1 MPRERFAALHD
12 APRVEHAAECTL
24 GCVALAELSSLGKSD
39 FVARFGGVF
48 EHSPWVAERAWQRRP
63 FASVDALHRAMLG
76 AVDAASREEQL
87 SLIRAH
93 PELAGAEAV
102 DGKLT
107 APSTGE
113 QARLGF
119 NRLSKNE
126 LEQMNELNRRY
137 REKFGFPCI
146 VALKL
151 HRDRQ
156 SVMAEMARRSNNG
169 QDEEIRN
176 ALEEIGHIARG
187 RLEKMLN
194 G

>member
-1 MPRERFAALHD
+1 
-12 APRVEHAAECTL
+12 
-24 GCVALAELSSLGKSD
+24 
-39 FVARFGGVF
+39 
-48 EHSPWVAERAWQRRP
+48 
-63 FASVDALHRAMLG
+63 
-76 AVDAASREEQL
+76 
-87 SLIRAH
+87 
-93 PELAGAEAV
+93 
-102 DGKLT
+102 
-107 APSTGE
+107 
-113 QARLGF
+113 
-119 NRLSKNE
+119 
-126 LEQMNELNRRY
+126 MNELNRRY

>member
-1 MPRERFAALHD
+1 V
-12 APRVEHAAECTL
+12 AP
-24 GCVALAELSSLGKSD
+24 AELSSLGKSD

-76 AVDAASREEQL
+76 AMDAASREEQL

-93 PELAGAEAV
+93 PELAGGEA
-102 DGKLT
+102 LT
-107 APSTGE
+107 VASTSE

-119 NRLSKNE
+119 DRLSKNE
-126 LEQMNELNRRY
+126 LEQMNDLNRRY

-156 SVMAEMARRSNNG
+156 SVMAEMAGRLNNA
-169 QDEEIRN
+169 QAVEIRN
-176 ALEEIGHIARG
+176 ALEQIGHIARG
-187 RLEKMLN
+187 RLEKLLN